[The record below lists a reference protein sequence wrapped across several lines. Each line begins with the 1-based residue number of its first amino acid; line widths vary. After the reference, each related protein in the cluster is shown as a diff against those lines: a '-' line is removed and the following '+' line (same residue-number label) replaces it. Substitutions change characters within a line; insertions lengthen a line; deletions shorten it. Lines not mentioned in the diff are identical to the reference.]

1 MSQRIWTSAQ
11 LDAINSY
18 GQDILVS
25 AAAGSGKTATLTERV
40 IRAVI
45 GGDEG
50 RPPIDISRMLI
61 VTYTRAAA
69 AELRERISDA
79 LEKAIESNPS
89 DRRLFRQLTLLPSAQ
104 IRTID
109 AFYNEPVRANF
120 ERLGLNASFRIADES
135 ELSDM
140 ALRIMSD
147 VIERFYERYGEDLA
161 TNEFVFFIENFINA
175 REQDAVAKEFT
186 ELYKLLENYPE
197 SIEIIK
203 KTAEMQKNGADKDF
217 FETEYGKVVR
227 ANIAEFLEF
236 AKQALTYAVD
246 ISMSDDVLCK
256 KYLGAMEYDLNFCRS
271 ASEKLSCSTYEQMR
285 LFSKEYEKQALKAL
299 PKGRKDAETERIKN
313 LRASVSKN
321 FEKLRDNTFAQT
333 QEQISLDMKT
343 SARIIEM
350 MYSLLFEFDRCFKDE
365 KNRMNVLGFTDVRN
379 CMLKLLLDENGNPTD
394 IALAYREQF
403 DCIYID
409 EYQDVD
415 EVQDLIFST
424 IGNGQNRFMVGDIKQ
439 SIYGFRG
446 AESSIFA
453 RYRKL
458 FGENIGG
465 RSIFMA
471 NNFRCS
477 ENIINFANTVCSFI
491 FGACKDSIDYQKND
505 DLIFSK
511 PVDNRQEGYV
521 CPKVSVVLINN
532 PKAKKQTS
540 EIDTDDESSNVDDLP
555 FEESDTADSTEKET
569 AVTEAAWVA
578 CEIAKILNGKEKK
591 EDGSPIRASDIAVLS
606 RSTKCGAA
614 IAKELEKLGISTDCP
629 VQKDVM
635 HSVEM
640 TDLLNFLRSV
650 SNPQYD
656 VSFSCALNSAICGF
670 SLDEIIKIRSF
681 ADSSASMYD
690 ATVSCSS
697 QDTALGKKCLEF
709 LNMLNEYRRLSSGLT
724 VERLLRLIYRDSRL
738 GIDSS
743 CEAAL
748 ILYESAR
755 KYDSYSYSGLVGF
768 IKNMDMATKQKPKSK
783 SENDG
788 DSVSI
793 LTIHTSKGL
802 EFPVCFVCG
811 CTSAFDTRDTRKT
824 FVFDRHLGIGFR
836 IDTNG
841 GTLKRNTPMRS
852 VIENL
857 ITTRIQEEEMRI
869 LYVALTRA
877 RERLYVVGECQNTS
891 TLLSKADVCSFGSR
905 PNILSGGN
913 YMCWVLS
920 GILNA
925 GYKIDGKNEAS
936 PFEIKE
942 IFQTDA
948 ADIELC
954 KTDTAQAVDENT
966 DIDGNTAANSDARP
980 EGAGDIFIRSVL
992 KGKEKFVYPYEI
1004 LSKLPSK
1011 MSVTGI
1017 GSILSRLEGG
1027 DDSNSDESDVL
1038 DELSHMMDNM
1048 SDLYGNQ
1055 PSSESNNASAA
1066 QIGTAFHAFL
1076 QFCDFGFLSSN
1087 GTDAEIER
1095 QKSENFIDESTATL
1109 IPKAWAEKFRQSS
1122 LLNVIQNAS
1131 NIRREFRF
1139 SIFPLAREFVNDSA
1153 LSEQLGDT
1161 RIQIQGAIDLL
1172 IETKD
1177 GDIILCDYKT
1187 DRLTERELQDK
1198 SLVKKKM
1205 NRSHGLQLS
1214 YYAKAIEQMY
1224 GKPPSSVW
1232 VYSIPLGDTVEIDI
1246 FPVK

>member
-40 IRAVI
+40 IRAVV

-50 RPPIDISRMLI
+50 RQPIDISRMLI

-79 LEKAIESNPS
+79 LEKAIENDPS

-140 ALRIMSD
+140 ALKIMSD
-147 VIERFYERYGEDLA
+147 VIERSYERYGEDLA
-161 TNEFVFFIENFINA
+161 TNEFVFFIENFMNA

-203 KTAEMQKNGADKDF
+203 KTADMQKDGAEKDL
-217 FETEYGKVVR
+217 FETEYGKAVLSDISV
-227 ANIAEFLEF
+227 FLEF
-236 AKQALTYAVD
+236 AQQALTYAVNA
-246 ISMSDDVLCK
+246 SASDDVLCK

-271 ASEKLSCSTYEQMR
+271 AAQMLHGSTYEQMR
-285 LFSKEYEKQALKAL
+285 LFFKGYEKQSLKAL

-313 LRASVSKN
+313 LRAAIAKDL
-321 FEKLRDNTFAQT
+321 EKLRDSTFAQT
-333 QEQISLDMKT
+333 QEQISLDMQT
-343 SARIIEM
+343 SARITEM
-350 MYSLLFEFDRCFKDE
+350 MYRLLVEFDRCFKDE
-365 KNRMNVLGFTDVRN
+365 KSRMNVLGFTDVRN
-379 CMLKLLLDENGNPTD
+379 CMLKLLLDENGEPTD
-394 IALAYREQF
+394 IALAYRDRF

-415 EVQDLIFST
+415 EVQDLIFRT

-477 ENIINFANTVCSFI
+477 ENIIGFANTVCSFI
-491 FGACKDSIDYQKND
+491 FGACKDSIDYQRDD

-511 PVDNRQEGYV
+511 PVDNRYEEYV
-521 CPKVSVVLINN
+521 SPKVSVVLINN
-532 PKAKKQTS
+532 PKAKKQSPELDGDDGS
-540 EIDTDDESSNVDDLP
+540 EDIDDLP
-555 FEESDTADSTEKET
+555 PEETDNTAEPA
-569 AVTEAAWVA
+569 AVNEAVWVA
-578 CEIAKILNGKEKK
+578 CEIARLLNSNEKK

-606 RSTKCGAA
+606 RSAKCGAA
-614 IAKELEKLGISTDCP
+614 IARELEKLGISTDCP

-635 HSVEM
+635 HGVEM

-656 VSFSCALNSAICGF
+656 VSFSCALNSSICGF

-681 ADSSASMYD
+681 ADSSCSMYD
-690 ATVSCSS
+690 AAVSCSA
-697 QDTALGKKCLEF
+697 QDSELGKKCLEF
-709 LNMLNEYRRLSSGLT
+709 LNMLNEYRRLAHGLT

-738 GIDSS
+738 GIDAS

-768 IKNMDMATKQKPKSK
+768 IKNMDMAIKQKPKSI
-783 SENDG
+783 SENNG
-788 DSVSI
+788 NSVSI
-793 LTIHTSKGL
+793 LTVHTSKGL

-811 CTSAFDTRDTRKT
+811 CTSAFDTRDARKT

-836 IDTNG
+836 LDTNS

-852 VIENL
+852 VIESL

-877 RERLYVVGECQNTS
+877 RERLYVVGECQSSS

-905 PNILSGGN
+905 SNILAAGN

-920 GILNA
+920 GILHA
-925 GYKIDGKNEAS
+925 GYKLDGKNEDS
-936 PFEIKE
+936 PFEFKE
-942 IFQTDA
+942 IFRS
-948 ADIELC
+948 DILDTETSP
-954 KTDTAQAVDENT
+954 TDTVQDVDENT
-966 DIDGNTAANSDARP
+966 DDNSAEADADVDL
-980 EGAGDIFIRSVL
+980 EGSADIFIRSVL
-992 KGKEKFVYPYEI
+992 KERERFVYPYEV
-1004 LSKLPSK
+1004 LSQLPSK

-1017 GSILSRLEGG
+1017 GSEILSRSKNNG
-1027 DDSNSDESDVL
+1027 DATDGDESTVL
-1038 DELSHMMDNM
+1038 DELTHMMDNM
-1048 SDLYGNQ
+1048 SDLYGNRQ
-1055 PSSESNNASAA
+1055 SSETDIATAA
-1066 QIGTAFHAFL
+1066 QIGTAVHNFL

-1095 QKSENFIDESTATL
+1095 QITENFIDESTARL
-1109 IPKAWAEKFRQSS
+1109 IPRASAEKFRQST
-1122 LLNVIQNAS
+1122 LLNIIRNS
-1131 NIRREFRF
+1131 SSIRREFRF
-1139 SIFPLAREFVNDSA
+1139 SIFPFAREFVNDSSLA
-1153 LSEQLGDT
+1153 EQLGDT

-1177 GDIILCDYKT
+1177 GEIILCDYKT
-1187 DRLTERELQDK
+1187 DRLTEREMRDI

-1205 NRSHGLQLS
+1205 DRSHGLQLS
-1214 YYAKAIEQMY
+1214 YYAKAIEKMY
-1224 GKPPSSVW
+1224 GRPPSSVL
-1232 VYSIPLGDTVEIDI
+1232 VYSIPLGDTVEIDT